1 MKHNTSKIF
10 ASILSLV
17 VVGGLRADLLTP
29 SPNPGDVGDADSFG
43 HNAMYMGAA
52 SGFVILSPNCSAE
65 PPPQPDTQCF
75 DLVPAPG
82 LTTFD
87 AEDICRIKL
96 PKKST
101 RTIIYPVLTFFQ
113 NYQLQ
118 NSTGAP
124 QSQALF
130 EYQVFLSIES
140 AALNVPGL
148 IDPATGLPANGQLQ
162 FLFGPN
168 RVRDDRSLA
177 VDERIRERQTFTRA
191 GNLGITKSFLVEY
204 GIPQHVVDNLFKGA
218 MTIHMNVIGS
228 ARLVTDASI
237 TGNMRLFG
245 D

>member
-1 MKHNTSKIF
+1 MG
-10 ASILSLV
+10 SL
-17 VVGGLRADLLTP
+17 LETLLDIRTLDP
-29 SPNPGDVGDADSFG
+29 FVPPPINPADVGDADSFG
-43 HNAMYMGAA
+43 HDAMFMGAA

-75 DLVPAPG
+75 NLAAAPG
-82 LTTFD
+82 TTSFD
-87 AEDICRIKL
+87 AEDLCRIKL

-118 NSTGAP
+118 NSTGFP
-124 QSQALF
+124 QPQALF
-130 EYQVFLSIES
+130 EYQVFLSIDS
-140 AALNVPGL
+140 AALNNPSV
-148 IDPATGLPANGQLQ
+148 IDPATGLPANGRLQ

-168 RVRDDRSLA
+168 AVRDDRSFA
-177 VDERIRERQTFTRA
+177 VGERIRNRLTFTRA
-191 GNLGITKSFLVEY
+191 GNLGITKTFLVQY
-204 GIPQHVVDNLFKGA
+204 GIPAHVVDDMFKGE

-228 ARLVTDASI
+228 AKLVTDATI